1 MFWEPHYQID
11 TATVTGNHEEFPMSD
26 DASST
31 SDNSDEWCSGSI
43 GSVKS
48 LGDSCCSVTSTFCCD
63 NQSILERV
71 DGNCCTQDLEPL
83 SIAFYESRQM
93 AHQQQTVEPATV
105 VSSACS
111 STSRSCMEDEEDLDD
126 IVMLHNE
133 TKPSSVPAISPL
145 EPFSVA
151 TGKALKSRRAFDQL
165 PDELAFNVFSFLNV
179 DSLNTARSVSKRF
192 HTLASRDE
200 AGWLSICESVWNRKA
215 HVCWRAAHQKQIVGS
230 MVAYRESCHDG
241 RNRHE
246 ITPIELC
253 FDPLTGRGTVWYFRF
268 KESAGSAWTSLD
280 PWYSGLQA
288 RKMVFLRDG
297 TIWDLLPSATLEKLG
312 GDEDQP
318 HKPGSSFRLIP
329 AFFDTLAAHARDPA
343 QNHHQNVTIPPRDGM
358 KWRFILQ
365 PMDQPVRPRGAFVR
379 INVRGRDVPTYI
391 VQRSPTQNW
400 GFVMENCWGVFASF
414 PLPLRQSSERHVR
427 DRPARMRPRW
437 TSAGVGRWLNANA
450 LESDNDDEYL
460 LETAIYAD
468 DAGVE
473 EDTDTA
479 IDSSLLEDAA
489 LPTTNR
495 RQWREALLYNYGA
508 TTLPEG
514 EGATAEFDRIFQSF
528 RSPRGPL
535 DMHNFLR

>member
-1 MFWEPHYQID
+1 M
-11 TATVTGNHEEFPMSD
+11 NR
-26 DASST
+26 SS
-31 SDNSDEWCSGSI
+31 
-43 GSVKS
+43 
-48 LGDSCCSVTSTFCCD
+48 
-63 NQSILERV
+63 
-71 DGNCCTQDLEPL
+71 
-83 SIAFYESRQM
+83 
-93 AHQQQTVEPATV
+93 
-105 VSSACS
+105 
-111 STSRSCMEDEEDLDD
+111 MEDEEDMDD
-126 IVMLHNE
+126 TIMLYNE
-133 TKPSSVPAISPL
+133 TKTSSVPALSPL
-145 EPFSVA
+145 EPQSVT
-151 TGKALKSRRAFDQL
+151 TGKAFKTRRAFELL
-165 PDELAFNVFSFLNV
+165 PDELSFNVFSFLNV
-179 DSLNTARSVSKRF
+179 GALNTARSVSKGF
-192 HTLASRDE
+192 NALASRDE

-215 HVCWRAAHQKQIVGS
+215 HVCWRAVHQKQSVGS
-230 MVAYRESCHDG
+230 MVAYRESCRDG
-241 RNRHE
+241 SNRHE

-268 KESAGSAWTSLD
+268 KESAGSTWTSLD

-297 TIWDLLPSATLEKLG
+297 TVCDLLASATLEKLG

-329 AFFDTLAAHARDPA
+329 AFFDALAAHAREPA

-379 INVRGRDVPTYI
+379 INVGGRDVPTYI

-414 PLPLRQSSERHVR
+414 PLPLRQSSERH
-427 DRPARMRPRW
+427 RPARIR
-437 TSAGVGRWLNANA
+437 TQLTNAGVARWLNADVI
-450 LESDNDDEYL
+450 ESDNDDDDLSE
-460 LETAIYAD
+460 AAMHGD
-468 DAGVE
+468 DAGV
-473 EDTDTA
+473 DVDMDTA
-479 IDSSLLEDAA
+479 IDASLLEDAA

-508 TTLPEG
+508 TMLPEG

-528 RSPRGPL
+528 RSPREQV

>member
-1 MFWEPHYQID
+1 MFWEPHYHID
-11 TATVTGNHEEFPMSD
+11 TVNVTGNHEQFPMSD

-31 SDNSDEWCSGSI
+31 SDNSDEWCAGSI

-48 LGDSCCSVTSTFCCD
+48 LGDSCCSVTSTFSCG
-63 NQSILERV
+63 NQNILGNV
-71 DGNCCTQDLEPL
+71 DGNFCIQDLEPVT
-83 SIAFYESRQM
+83 IGFYESRQR
-93 AHQQQTVEPATV
+93 AHQQQTAEQATV

-111 STSRSCMEDEEDLDD
+111 SMSRSCMEDEEDLDD
-126 IVMLHNE
+126 KVMLYNK
-133 TKPSSVPAISPL
+133 TKPSSVPAISPF
-145 EPFSVA
+145 EPQSVA
-151 TGKALKSRRAFDQL
+151 TGDAFKTRRAFELL

-179 DSLNTARSVSKRF
+179 ASLNTAR
-192 HTLASRDE
+192 
-200 AGWLSICESVWNRKA
+200 ICESVWNRKA
-215 HVCWRAAHQKQIVGS
+215 HVCWRAVHQKQSVGS

-297 TIWDLLPSATLEKLG
+297 TIWDLLPSTTLETLG

-329 AFFDTLAAHARDPA
+329 AFFDTLAAHVREPA
-343 QNHHQNVTIPPRDGM
+343 QNQHQNVTVPPRDGM

-379 INVRGRDVPTYI
+379 INVGGRDVPTYI

-414 PLPLRQSSERHVR
+414 PLPLRQSSERLVR
-427 DRPARMRPRW
+427 DLPARIRPQR
-437 TSAGVGRWLNANA
+437 TSAGVGRWLNADA
-450 LESDNDDEYL
+450 IESHNDDDYF
-460 LETAIYAD
+460 LENVLYGD

-473 EDTDTA
+473 EDMETA
-479 IDSSLLEDAA
+479 IDASLLEDAA

-508 TTLPEG
+508 TMLPEG
-514 EGATAEFDRIFQSF
+514 ESATAEFDRIFQSF
-528 RSPRGPL
+528 RSPRGPW